1 MSLELSY
8 YRAVLLT
15 VSTPLST
22 KSHWLESCEIPYS
35 LILINWPRCRCCARR
50 SCRGWG
56 CLIPWRAS
64 PAAGAAALLP
74 SCCCSWVDA
83 TAVWSCC
90 WRLGGSCC
98 TPWGW
103 GSPAATPAAAA
114 AAAAVLL
121 VPSVVDDSALVP
133 ETHREK
139 MFISQFWKRSQTA
152 WIVFKI
158 LLPIYLEVL
167 STWLASFSIRSLAC
181 VATSVQHKL
190 AKILQCF
197 YWIRLPFTA
206 WIQPIEEWPIS
217 PNCPSLGGNRTVP
230 AVRGAQWV
238 SRSET
243 ISTPIPNEAFPGGN
257 IYTPNWIHLSFS
269 VL

>member
-1 MSLELSY
+1 MGCYWNCPVTGVSY
-8 YRAVLLT
+8 WRCQHLCQA
-15 VSTPLST
+15 
-22 KSHWLESCEIPYS
+22 S
-35 LILINWPRCRCCARR
+35 LIDWKVVRSLIVWFWLTDWPRCRCCARR

-114 AAAAVLL
+114 AAAVLL

-158 LLPIYLEVL
+158 LLPIYLGGVINLTSQLFHLESSLCYNL
-167 STWLASFSIRSLAC
+167 ST
-181 VATSVQHKL
+181 T
-190 AKILQCF
+190 
-197 YWIRLPFTA
+197 
-206 WIQPIEEWPIS
+206 
-217 PNCPSLGGNRTVP
+217 
-230 AVRGAQWV
+230 
-238 SRSET
+238 
-243 ISTPIPNEAFPGGN
+243 
-257 IYTPNWIHLSFS
+257 
-269 VL
+269 

>member
-1 MSLELSY
+1 MVLSQENLTWKLHKDSGVSLELSY

-22 KSHWLESCEIPYS
+22 KQVSLTGKLWDPNILVVWFWLTD
-35 LILINWPRCRCCARR
+35 WPRSRCCARR

-114 AAAAVLL
+114 AAAVLL

-133 ETHREK
+133 ETQREN
-139 MFISQFWKRSQTA
+139 
-152 WIVFKI
+152 V
-158 LLPIYLEVL
+158 
-167 STWLASFSIRSLAC
+167 
-181 VATSVQHKL
+181 H
-190 AKILQCF
+190 
-197 YWIRLPFTA
+197 
-206 WIQPIEEWPIS
+206 
-217 PNCPSLGGNRTVP
+217 
-230 AVRGAQWV
+230 
-238 SRSET
+238 
-243 ISTPIPNEAFPGGN
+243 
-257 IYTPNWIHLSFS
+257 
-269 VL
+269 